1 MNKLDL
7 WLRGFSPTARYE
19 GEDDMEQKHI
29 ETLLKQPVRINLTD
43 RGATQDVDQKS
54 AMDAAQIELKAI
66 ATPITPEALDAA
78 MWQVGTDGVWYY
90 AIDFANGQF
99 VEVSFPNGQPQVD
112 IIAHDM
118 SLRAKGV
125 KNMHDLYV
133 LYAAIRGDE

>member
-1 MNKLDL
+1 MNKLDQ
-7 WLRGFSPTARYE
+7 WLRGFSPTAKYE
-19 GEDDMEQKHI
+19 GEDMRQEHI
-29 ETLLKQPVRINLTD
+29 ETLLKQPVRINLTES
-43 RGATQDVDQKS
+43 GAILDVDQKS
-54 AMDAAQIELKAI
+54 AMDAAQVELKAI
-66 ATPITPEALDAA
+66 ATPITAESLDEA
-78 MWQVGTDGVWYY
+78 MWQMGSDGVWYY

-125 KNMHDLYV
+125 KNMYDLFV